1 MPAVYP
7 GSVRTFT
14 TKVNNV
20 DIIDA
25 SHPNV
30 IQEEV
35 VALQTV
41 LGVNPQI
48 SSGGA
53 GVFASVP
60 TTFASVSA
68 RMDNI
73 ERGLISDVH
82 TQYVRNSGGSL
93 VNAATAATIG
103 LAIQGASGQTAN
115 LQEWRNSAGTVVA
128 AIAPDGSIVQSNLS
142 TELDNLFIVSWVF
155 G

>member
-30 IQEEV
+30 LQEEV
-35 VALQTV
+35 VAIQTIM
-41 LGVNPQI
+41 GVNPQV
-48 SSGGA
+48 SSGGV
-53 GVFASVP
+53 GVFVSVP
-60 TTFASVSA
+60 TTFSSVSA
-68 RMDNI
+68 RLDNI
-73 ERGLISDVH
+73 ERGITGDVH
-82 TQYVRNSGGSL
+82 NQYLRNTGGSQ
-93 VNAATAATIG
+93 VNIATAVTVG
-103 LAIQGASGQTAN
+103 LSIQGVAGQTAN
-115 LQEWRNSAGTVVA
+115 LQEWKDSTGNVVA
-128 AIAPDGSIVQSNLS
+128 AISPTGDLLESGSVI
-142 TELDNLFIVSWVF
+142 EHDNLYILSWVF